1 MNPKFKKRREIY
13 LSSLTKMLMV
23 SLEPGGNGKGK
34 VGNGGGGG
42 GGNSVCRAAPCGR
55 AALSTASL
63 KISSSG
69 WSSAF
74 L

>member
-1 MNPKFKKRREIY
+1 MY

-42 GGNSVCRAAPCGR
+42 GGNSECRAAPCGGR
-55 AALSTASL
+55 AALATASL

>member
-1 MNPKFKKRREIY
+1 MVFFVKTFQGKHLKFKKRCEIY

-42 GGNSVCRAAPCGR
+42 GGNSVCRG
-55 AALSTASL
+55 
-63 KISSSG
+63 
-69 WSSAF
+69 
-74 L
+74 

>member
-1 MNPKFKKRREIY
+1 
-13 LSSLTKMLMV
+13 MLMV
-23 SLEPGGNGKGK
+23 SLEPGGNGNGK

-55 AALSTASL
+55 AALATASL